1 MKNDINKTYYA
12 VINVIGIGGG
22 GSNAVNR
29 MMEDNIPGCQF
40 VAINTDAQ
48 ALMMSNAD
56 KKILIGESGLG
67 AGSNPEIGRVAAEK
81 SVDVIKEVVKD
92 SDMVFIT
99 CGEGGGTGTGAA
111 PVVAEVAKEC
121 GCLTVA
127 VVTKPFSFE
136 GKKRMIQAEEGIRNL
151 KGKVDTLIVIPND
164 KLLEIA
170 DENTTLL
177 NAFKLADNVLKAGV
191 RGVTDLITLPGLINL
206 DFADI
211 KMIIKDAG
219 TAILGDGIASG
230 ENRAIKA
237 AQMAIKNPLLDN
249 SIDGAQGILL
259 NISGGPD
266 LKLFEIN
273 EAAEVVRSS
282 ASPDANIIFGAV
294 IDESMN
300 DKLKVTII
308 AAGFKEKAAIKDFDK
323 SIFVEEL
330 KTEAKNIQESKKIQE
345 FEDLES
351 KDLSSESKIFK
362 ESKFLND
369 QTESELKDTQKSEV
383 SQSKKVFPQD
393 IIKSIEEEDY
403 LDIPTFLRK
412 NKNNK

>member
-1 MKNDINKTYYA
+1 MKDELGKSYYA
-12 VINVIGIGGG
+12 VISVIGIGGG

-29 MMEDNIPGCQF
+29 MMEDNISGCEF
-40 VAINTDAQ
+40 IAVNTDAQ

-67 AGSNPEIGRVAAEK
+67 AGSNPEIGRIAAEK
-81 SVDVIKEVVKD
+81 SIDVIKEVVKN

-111 PVVAEVAKEC
+111 PVIAAVAKEN

-127 VVTKPFSFE
+127 VVTKPFTFE
-136 GKKRMIQAEEGIRNL
+136 GRKRMLQAEDGIKGL
-151 KGKVDTLIVIPND
+151 KGKVDTLIIIPND
-164 KLLEIA
+164 NLLDIS

-177 NAFKLADNVLKAGV
+177 NAFRLADNVLKAGV

-211 KMIIKDAG
+211 KSIIKDAG
-219 TAILGDGIASG
+219 TAILGDGLASG

-237 AQMAIKNPLLDN
+237 AQTAIKNPLIDN

-266 LKLFEIN
+266 LKLHEVN
-273 EAAEVVRSS
+273 EAAEVIRNAAS
-282 ASPDANIIFGAV
+282 ADANIIFGAV
-294 IDESMN
+294 IDETMN

-308 AAGFKEKAAIKDFDK
+308 AAGFKDRDRSIERSFITEEKI
-323 SIFVEEL
+323 
-330 KTEAKNIQESKKIQE
+330 
-345 FEDLES
+345 
-351 KDLSSESKIFK
+351 
-362 ESKFLND
+362 
-369 QTESELKDTQKSEV
+369 SELEKDSADHNIFSEKEFIDSEKKPSAEKSPE
-383 SQSKKVFPQD
+383 SRFGSEDFR
-393 IIKSIEEEDY
+393 SIEEDDY
-403 LDIPTFLRK
+403 LDVPTFLRK
-412 NKNNK
+412 NKDK

>member
-1 MKNDINKTYYA
+1 LKNDINKTYYA

>member
-1 MKNDINKTYYA
+1 LKDEFGKSYYA
-12 VINVIGIGGG
+12 VISVIGIGGG

-29 MMEDNIPGCQF
+29 MMEDNISGCEF
-40 VAINTDAQ
+40 IAVNTDAQ

-67 AGSNPEIGRVAAEK
+67 AGSNPEIGRIAAEK
-81 SVDVIKEVVKD
+81 SIDVIKEVVKN

-111 PVVAEVAKEC
+111 PVIAAVAKKN

-127 VVTKPFSFE
+127 VVTKPFTFE
-136 GKKRMIQAEEGIRNL
+136 GRKRMLQAEDGIKGL

-164 KLLEIA
+164 KLLDIS

-177 NAFKLADNVLKAGV
+177 NAFRLADNVLKAGV

-211 KMIIKDAG
+211 KSIIKDAG
-219 TAILGDGIASG
+219 TAILGDGLASG

-237 AQMAIKNPLLDN
+237 AQTAIKNPLIDN

-266 LKLFEIN
+266 LKLHEVN
-273 EAAEVVRSS
+273 EAAEVIRNAAS
-282 ASPDANIIFGAV
+282 ADANIIFGAV
-294 IDESMN
+294 IDETMN

-308 AAGFKEKAAIKDFDK
+308 AAGFKDRDRSIERPFITEEKI
-323 SIFVEEL
+323 
-330 KTEAKNIQESKKIQE
+330 
-345 FEDLES
+345 
-351 KDLSSESKIFK
+351 
-362 ESKFLND
+362 
-369 QTESELKDTQKSEV
+369 SELEKDSTDQNIFSEKEFIDSEKKPFAEKSPE
-383 SQSKKVFPQD
+383 SRFGSEDFR
-393 IIKSIEEEDY
+393 SIEEDDY
-403 LDIPTFLRK
+403 LDVPTFLRK
-412 NKNNK
+412 NKDK